1 MSDFH
6 FLRPLWLLALVPLAG
21 LSWNMIR
28 LGREGGDWR
37 RVCDPAL
44 LPYILVH
51 DSGGKPA
58 RRASWLFTLG
68 GVLAILA
75 LAGPVWER
83 LPVPAFRNEAA
94 LVIALDL
101 SRIMEATDIKPSRL
115 ERARYKI
122 ADLLK
127 QRKDGL
133 TALLVYSGDAFTVT
147 PLTDDSG
154 TINSQLSAL
163 TSDLMPAQGSRADVA
178 LELAG
183 RLLKQS
189 GLTRGDIL
197 LMTDGG
203 SLGKAFDAAKELK
216 AQGYSVSVLGA
227 GSEEGAPVPLP
238 EGGFLQDS
246 KGNITISKL
255 AAPALRQLASDGGGL
270 YRKLTTDNSDLST
283 LLPFFGQQAQ
293 PGQLGTEGN
302 GINVEQWE
310 ERGIWLL
317 LLLLPVAALAF
328 RRGYLAML
336 ALLILPLP
344 RPAQALEWQDLWQ
357 THDQQAYQAYQAG
370 DYGKAAELFENPA
383 WKAAAQFKILKAE
396 ADKNP
401 IEEDANKPKPKK
413 KKNSH
418 VEDADSQKN
427 QPSPKPLVPGKSAD
441 AYYNEGN
448 VSALKREYQEAL
460 ESYNQALR
468 LDPTHKD
475 ALANKDLVE
484 KKLKEQQQEQAQNKS
499 GQDQNKDQQKKQEK
513 GDQQQGKNQPQ
524 GQDQQQDDQSKDNE
538 SQQPQERSGQQEN
551 KQNQENKG
559 QGKEEQQ
566 PQQGEQQKP
575 EEGQGQDAEQA
586 SKAQA
591 DKPEQQETDKKGMAS
606 SDVHQKEDSQAI
618 EQWLRRIPDDPGG
631 LLRRK
636 FQYQYQQRQSQRGQ
650 K

>member
-68 GVLAILA
+68 GALAILA

-246 KGNITISKL
+246 KGNIAISKL

-283 LLPFFGQQAQ
+283 LLPFFGQQPQ
-293 PGQLGTEGN
+293 PGQPGTEGN

-328 RRGYLAML
+328 RRGYLAVL

-357 THDQQAYQAYQAG
+357 TRDQQAYQAFQSG
-370 DYGKAAELFENPA
+370 DYNKAEELFENPE
-383 WKAAAQFKILKAE
+383 WKAYTEYKKLE
-396 ADKNP
+396 SEPTVNP
-401 IEEDANKPKPKK
+401 
-413 KKNSH
+413 
-418 VEDADSQKN
+418 VN
-427 QPSPKPLVPGKSAD
+427 QPPESKPIKRNHTNEEGDTAEGNKTKPLEKGKSAD

-448 VSALKREYQEAL
+448 VFAKKHQYPEAIESYDNALK
-460 ESYNQALR
+460 
-468 LDPTHKD
+468 LDPKHED
-475 ALANKDLVE
+475 ALHNKKVIEEFLR
-484 KKLKEQQQEQAQNKS
+484 KQQQEQEEQQS
-499 GQDQNKDQQKKQEK
+499 GKDKNQKKKQEK
-513 GDQQQGKNQPQ
+513 KDQQQGKNQPQ
-524 GQDQQQDDQSKDNE
+524 SQDQQQDDQSKDNK

-575 EEGQGQDAEQA
+575 EEEQGQDAEQA

-606 SDVHQKEDSQAI
+606 TDVHQKEDSQAI

-650 K
+650 Q

>member
-246 KGNITISKL
+246 KGNIAISKL

-283 LLPFFGQQAQ
+283 LLPFFGQQPQ
-293 PGQLGTEGN
+293 PGQPGTEGN

-357 THDQQAYQAYQAG
+357 TRDQQASQAFQAG
-370 DYGKAAELFENPA
+370 DLAKAVDSFDDPA
-383 WKAAAQFKILKAE
+383 WKASAQYKAGQYEEAAKTLQG
-396 ADKNP
+396 
-401 IEEDANKPKPKK
+401 
-413 KKNSH
+413 
-418 VEDADSQKN
+418 Q
-427 QPSPKPLVPGKSAD
+427 GSAD
-441 AYYNEGN
+441 AKYNLGN
-448 VSALKREYQEAL
+448 ALAKQGQYPQAIAAYEQALK
-460 ESYNQALR
+460 
-468 LDPTHKD
+468 LDPKNED
-475 ALANKDLVE
+475 ARYNKELVE
-484 KKLKEQQQEQAQNKS
+484 KAMKEQQQQQEKDKKQS
-499 GQDQNKDQQKKQEK
+499 GKDQDKNKDKQSKQEK
-513 GDQQQGKNQPQ
+513 GDQQSSKNQ
-524 GQDQQQDDQSKDNE
+524 GQDEQQKQDSQSKDNKDDKK
-538 SQQPQERSGQQEN
+538 QEQQEN
-551 KQNQENKG
+551 QDNPQNQDGKD
-559 QGKEEQQ
+559 QGEREQQ

-575 EEGQGQDAEQA
+575 GEEQGQEAEQA

-606 SDVHQKEDSQAI
+606 TDVRQKEDSQAI

-636 FQYQYQQRQSQRGQ
+636 FQFQYRQRQSQRGQ
-650 K
+650 Q